1 MKKIN
6 QLVITFLKRVFLPF
20 QPIEGEEKWVKN
32 LRRTLHVMN
41 SSVIPLVSLSWF
53 FVSHADILGFLMLY
67 GVLYTFFLQSYF
79 DAEKHFK
86 DVAARKMKDEIY
98 KQQFNEMREKKR
110 N

>member
-6 QLVITFLKRVFLPF
+6 QLVITFLREVFLPF

-41 SSVIPLVSLSWF
+41 SSVIPLFSLSWI
-53 FVSHADILGFLMLY
+53 FVSHTNALGFLVLY
-67 GVLYTFFLQSYF
+67 CVLYTFFLQSYF
-79 DAEKHFK
+79 EAEKHFK

-98 KQQFNEMREKKR
+98 KQKFDEMREKNR
-110 N
+110 S